1 MIAIIDGIQSQDS
14 DKAGRKE
21 HKKGYADALKDFKKV
36 EGETEEK
43 YFTRRMHGE
52 LKLAK
57 IKLYMP
63 CFQTKEH

>member
-21 HKKGYADALKDFKKV
+21 HKKGYTDALKDFTKV

-52 LKLAK
+52 LKL
-57 IKLYMP
+57 
-63 CFQTKEH
+63 